1 MLTGGAVLGPFCLSL
16 RCFYASLLAIWSTSR
31 NVIPANGDTEMT
43 GVQGLEAEYDRLLA
57 ENDGLKRRLSRTD
70 PTFEASHRASDKK
83 ST

>member
-1 MLTGGAVLGPFCLSL
+1 M
-16 RCFYASLLAIWSTSR
+16 
-31 NVIPANGDTEMT
+31 
-43 GVQGLEAEYDRLLA
+43 QGLEAEYDRLLA